1 LPEVV
6 ARDPLAAARLR
17 VGVERPDLH
26 PGDALLEQAV
36 GEAAGV
42 VQEPVEILVR
52 TGRARIRVPVGDGK
66 PGGLWHT
73 TDVAVAGARVVRA
86 DPVAAGSAEQ
96 LVDRLSAH
104 LSEDVPQGDVDCR
117 TPAVLHGGRAE
128 TDEGVQALPVPVDLE
143 WILSEEVAGSD
154 LVHPGGHGL
163 GGEEGFAEADD
174 VLVRVDTDVTEIR
187 ELVDD
192 DRLDGCDLHF
202 TAS

>member
-1 LPEVV
+1 
-6 ARDPLAAARLR
+6 
-17 VGVERPDLH
+17 
-26 PGDALLEQAV
+26 
-36 GEAAGV
+36 
-42 VQEPVEILVR
+42 
-52 TGRARIRVPVGDGK
+52 
-66 PGGLWHT
+66 
-73 TDVAVAGARVVRA
+73 
-86 DPVAAGSAEQ
+86 VAAGSAEQ
-96 LVDRLSAH
+96 LVDRLSAY

-128 TDEGVQALPVPVDLE
+128 TDDGVQALPVPVDLE

-192 DRLDGCDLHF
+192 DRLDGRDLHVPAARRRRC
-202 TAS
+202 TGSSRRPRGRVESRRRGGRWASTPRGRCPRR